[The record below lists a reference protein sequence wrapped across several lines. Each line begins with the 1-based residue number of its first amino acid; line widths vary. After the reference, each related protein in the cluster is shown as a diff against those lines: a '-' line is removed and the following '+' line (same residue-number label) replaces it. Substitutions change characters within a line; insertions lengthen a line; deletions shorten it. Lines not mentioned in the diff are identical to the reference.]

1 MTTSRAA
8 GSGRIAVNTALL
20 YLRMMVVMAIN
31 LYAVRL
37 VLAALGAID
46 YGIYDVV
53 AGLVLL
59 LSSASNVLAT
69 ATQRFYATALGEGV
83 AGYFAAVFS
92 TSLALYALLAVLVLV
107 LGETLGLWFV
117 NHVLVIP
124 PERFAAANTVYQFSL
139 LTFVCGII
147 HIPFS
152 SAIISH
158 EDLGL
163 YAAVS
168 VGESIAKLGA
178 AVLLTRLPYDAL
190 STYGAVLLV
199 VALLVAIVFGLLAT
213 SRYAEC
219 RFRRPLDR
227 ALFGQILAFSGWL
240 SFGSLAG
247 VGLVQVISILVNLS
261 FGPAV
266 SAARAISLQLSNA
279 ISIFTGSLI
288 TAARPAMIRAYTEG
302 AFDYL
307 NGVFNVS
314 NKFIL
319 YGLTL
324 ICAPLLFE
332 MDTVLRLW
340 LGTAGDAAV
349 LFSRLILVYAV
360 IMALNNPISVII
372 QATGHVKEYHL
383 VVETFTL
390 LCVPATGVLYALGF
404 SAASAYVAMIA
415 AAVAAHAARL
425 WCLRRYYGGFDLA
438 AYLWGFLLP
447 ACVVLALVA
456 AALFGVHVRVVDP
469 LVRLGLQVIASLTLT
484 LGLGYAIGLTRE
496 ERDLLKGMVLARIGG
511 GGAEMRR

>member
-1 MTTSRAA
+1 MTTRRAV

-31 LYAVRL
+31 LYAVRV
-37 VLAALGAID
+37 VLAALGAVD

-69 ATQRFYATALGEGV
+69 ATQRFYAIALGEGL
-83 AGYFAAVFS
+83 AGRFTAVFS
-92 TSLALYALLAVLVLV
+92 TSVALYGLLSLAVLL
-107 LGETLGLWFV
+107 LGETVGLWFV
-117 NHVLVIP
+117 NAVLVIP
-124 PERFAAANTVYQFSL
+124 AERLAAANVVYQFSL
-139 LTFVCGII
+139 FTFIFGIV

-168 VGESIAKLGA
+168 VAESVAKLGA
-178 AVLLTRLPYDAL
+178 ALLLSRLPADAL
-190 STYGAVLLV
+190 PTYAAALMV
-199 VALLVAIVFGLLAT
+199 VALLVALAFGVLARA
-213 SRYAEC
+213 RYAEC
-219 RFRRPLDR
+219 RIQRPLEKG
-227 ALFGQILAFSGWL
+227 LFGQILAFSGWL

-247 VGLVQVISILVNLS
+247 VGLVQVISILVNLF

-302 AFDYL
+302 AFEYL

-319 YGLTL
+319 YGLTV

-332 MDTVLRLW
+332 METVLGLW
-340 LGTAGDAAV
+340 LGTPGEMTV

-372 QATGHVKEYHL
+372 HATGHVKEYHVL
-383 VVETFTL
+383 VETFTL
-390 LCVPATGVLYALGF
+390 LCVPATYLLYASGYPA
-404 SAASAYVAMIA
+404 SAAYVAMIL

-425 WCLRRYYGGFDLA
+425 WCLRRYYLGFELSS
-438 AYLWGFLLP
+438 YLRDFLLP
-447 ACVVLALVA
+447 AALVLALVSA
-456 AALFGVHVRVVDP
+456 VLYGLH
-469 LVRLGLQVIASLTLT
+469 LQVQGPMLRLALQLLASTLLT
-484 LGLGYAIGLTRE
+484 LGLAYAIGMTRA
-496 ERDLLKGMVLARIGG
+496 ERDVLKRLVAARF
-511 GGAEMRR
+511 APTEARA

>member
-1 MTTSRAA
+1 MTARRAA
-8 GSGRIAVNTALL
+8 GSSRIAVNTALL
-20 YLRMMVVMAIN
+20 YLRMMVVMAVN
-31 LYAVRL
+31 LYAVRV
-37 VLAALGAID
+37 VLAALGAVD

-69 ATQRFYATALGEGV
+69 ATQRFYATALGEHVPGR
-83 AGYFAAVFS
+83 FAAVFS
-92 TSLALYALLAVLVLV
+92 TSVALYGLLSLSVLV
-107 LGETLGLWFV
+107 LGETVGLWFV
-117 NHVLVIP
+117 NAVLVIP
-124 PERFAAANTVYQFSL
+124 AERLAAANIVYQFSL
-139 LTFVCGII
+139 FTFILGIV

-168 VGESIAKLGA
+168 VLESIAKLGA
-178 AVLLTRLPYDAL
+178 AMLLSRLPSDAL
-190 STYGAVLLV
+190 PTYAGALLV
-199 VALLVAIVFGLLAT
+199 VASLVALTFGLLARA
-213 SRYAEC
+213 RYAEC
-219 RFRRPLDR
+219 RIQRPFER
-227 ALFGQILAFSGWL
+227 GLFGRMLAFSGWL

-247 VGLVQVISILVNLS
+247 VGLVQVISILVNLF

-302 AFDYL
+302 AFEYL

-319 YGLTL
+319 YGLTV

-332 MDTVLRLW
+332 METVLGLW
-340 LGTAGDAAV
+340 LGTPGEMTV

-372 QATGHVKEYHL
+372 HATGHVKEYHVL
-383 VVETFTL
+383 VETFTL
-390 LCVPATGVLYALGF
+390 LCVPATYLLYASGYPA
-404 SAASAYVAMIA
+404 SAAYVAMIL
-415 AAVAAHAARL
+415 AAVAAHGARL
-425 WCLRRYYGGFDLA
+425 WCLRRYYAGFDLS
-438 AYLWGFLLP
+438 AYVRGFMLP
-447 ACVVLALVA
+447 AALVVALVCAVLYGVHLQVHGPLLRLALQVA
-456 AALFGVHVRVVDP
+456 ASTL
-469 LVRLGLQVIASLTLT
+469 LT
-484 LGLGYAIGLTRE
+484 LGLAYAIGMTRG
-496 ERDLLKGMVLARIGG
+496 ERDVLRRMVAARFASA
-511 GGAEMRR
+511 GARA